1 LLARISILPSN
12 YIRIV
17 NKDQVVHLPD
27 IAPIDSWWPSNSH
40 PYIIS
45 GPCSAETEEQML
57 RTAALIHQQG
67 HVHLF
72 RAGIWKPRTRPNSF
86 EGVGE
91 IGLHWLAEVKKQFG
105 FKTTVEVANANH
117 VELALKHGVD
127 VLWIGA
133 RTTVNPFSVQEI
145 ADVLKGTDT
154 PVFIKNPIN
163 PDLQLWIGGIERI
176 YAAGI
181 RKLGAIHRGFSYYGE
196 SIYRNKPMWEIPIA
210 LMAQLPNLPV
220 FGDPSHISGKRE
232 LLASVGQ
239 KALDLGMK
247 GLMIESHITP
257 DQAWSD
263 AKQQVTPDGLSQLL
277 NGFQVREVQS
287 TNQAFAHHLNDLR
300 QKIDHVDEEIIK
312 LIGERMK
319 ISEEVGR
326 YKKENNITILQ
337 LERYKEIIRTR
348 TEWARKMGLTEEF
361 IEIYLEQLHK
371 ESIRT
376 QTRVMNQ

>member
-1 LLARISILPSN
+1 
-12 YIRIV
+12 
-17 NKDQVVHLPD
+17 
-27 IAPIDSWWPSNSH
+27 
-40 PYIIS
+40 
-45 GPCSAETEEQML
+45 
-57 RTAALIHQQG
+57 
-67 HVHLF
+67 
-72 RAGIWKPRTRPNSF
+72 
-86 EGVGE
+86 
-91 IGLHWLAEVKKQFG
+91 
-105 FKTTVEVANANH
+105 
-117 VELALKHGVD
+117 
-127 VLWIGA
+127 LWIGA

-145 ADVLKGTDT
+145 ADALQGTDT

-176 YAAGI
+176 YSAGI
-181 RKLGAIHRGFSYYGE
+181 RKIGAIHRGFSYHGE

-210 LMAQLPNLPV
+210 LMAQMPNLPL

-232 LLASVGQ
+232 LLSSVGQ

-247 GLMIESHITP
+247 GLMIESHINP
-257 DQAWSD
+257 DEAWSD
-263 AKQQVTPDGLSQLL
+263 AKQQVTPEALSQLL
-277 NGFQVREVQS
+277 NGFQLRDTQS
-287 TNQAFAHHLNDLR
+287 ANKDFTDRLNDLR
-300 QKIDHVDEEIIK
+300 QKIDQVDEEIIK

-326 YKKENNITILQ
+326 YKKENKITILQ